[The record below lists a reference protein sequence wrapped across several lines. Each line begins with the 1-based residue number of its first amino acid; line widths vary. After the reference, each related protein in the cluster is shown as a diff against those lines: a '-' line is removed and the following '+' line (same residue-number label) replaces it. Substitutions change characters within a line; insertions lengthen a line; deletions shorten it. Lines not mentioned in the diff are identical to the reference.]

1 MSDQPSKL
9 HDPQA
14 IPRDEQAADDAL
26 ALRAGRVPLDE

>member
-14 IPRDEQAADDAL
+14 IPRDEQAADDAP
-26 ALRAGRVPLDE
+26 ALRAGRAPLDE